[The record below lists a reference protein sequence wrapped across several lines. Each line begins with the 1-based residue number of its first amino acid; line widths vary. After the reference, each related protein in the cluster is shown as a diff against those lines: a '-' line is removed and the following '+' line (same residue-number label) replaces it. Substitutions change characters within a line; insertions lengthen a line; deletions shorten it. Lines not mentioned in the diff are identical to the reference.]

1 MRFAALVLSLA
12 LLSACSPSDEVPA
25 ADKAADAPAAQSPT
39 LAELAGNYELT
50 TYIGTDT
57 VPSTMMLTADGAGST
72 LSLEGRP
79 NIPLTVSMSGDSV
92 ITQSAEYESVLRAGT
107 MVTVRTAAVRG
118 TDGSLNGNMAATYK
132 TAEGQ
137 QVVNGTIVGRKVQ

>member
-1 MRFAALVLSLA
+1 
-12 LLSACSPSDEVPA
+12 
-25 ADKAADAPAAQSPT
+25 
-39 LAELAGNYELT
+39 
-50 TYIGTDT
+50 
-57 VPSTMMLTADGAGST
+57 MMITADGAGSV

-118 TDGSLNGNMAATYK
+118 ADGSLNGNMAATYK
-132 TAEGQ
+132 TAEGE